1 MSAFYQRMK
10 TNVADKLLGQFSQGS
25 VFLVRQEATPGAKPW
40 DDPVIT
46 EVKYPVNVAARGVSN
61 EYVDGVTILASDI
74 QLTTTVP
81 DVVPVAGDIIEIDGK
96 NYSLVQPFPIPAAGF
111 TVAYKLVVRA

>member
-1 MSAFYQRMK
+1 MSAFYRRMK
-10 TNVADKLLGQFSQGS
+10 TNVADKLLGQFSQGT
-25 VFLVRQEATPGAKPW
+25 VFLVRRTTVAGTNPW

-46 EVKYPVNVAARGVSN
+46 EVKYPMNVSARGVSN

>member
-10 TNVADKLLGQFSQGS
+10 TNVADKLLGQFSQGA

-46 EVKYPVNVAARGVSN
+46 ESWHSINVVARGVSD
-61 EYVDGVTILASDI
+61 EYVDGVTILSSDI

-81 DVVPVAGDIIEIDGK
+81 DVVPVAGDIIQIDGK
-96 NYSLVQPFPIPAAGF
+96 HYSLVKPFPIPAAGF